1 MKDIY
6 ELYIDS
12 LKGHK
17 KTSIQS
23 LDQLIVEIAS
33 EFASEEW
40 FLVNDGFGGIQYVD
54 GTDICNL
61 PFIKNVGLYPTR
73 KNKDKP
79 TFGEL
84 KALSFYIRNKAKI
97 EALSD
102 ALIRKQ
108 KMIVESASSS
118 LAGPEVNL
126 AKLLLT
132 EEPKE
137 KAVQMVK

>member
-6 ELYIDS
+6 ELYIES

-17 KTSIQS
+17 KTFIQS
-23 LDQLIVEIAS
+23 LDELITEIAA

-61 PFIKNVGLYPTR
+61 PFIKNVGLYPIR
-73 KNKDKP
+73 KDKDKP

-84 KALSFYIRNKAKI
+84 KAMSFYIRNKAKL

-108 KMIVESASSS
+108 KMIAESASSS

>member
-73 KNKDKP
+73 KDKDKP

-84 KALSFYIRNKAKI
+84 KAMSFYIRNKAKI

>member
-6 ELYIDS
+6 ELYIES

-17 KTSIQS
+17 KTFIQS
-23 LDQLIVEIAS
+23 LDELIIEIAA

-54 GTDICNL
+54 GIDICNL
-61 PFIKNVGLYPTR
+61 PFIKNVGLYPIR
-73 KNKDKP
+73 KDKDKP

-84 KALSFYIRNKAKI
+84 KAMSFYIRNKAKL

-108 KMIVESASSS
+108 KMIAESASSS

>member
-6 ELYIDS
+6 ELFIES
-12 LKGHK
+12 IKGHK
-17 KTSIQS
+17 KTFIQS
-23 LDQLIVEIAS
+23 LDELIIEIAA

-61 PFIKNVGLYPTR
+61 PFIKNVGLYPIR
-73 KNKDKP
+73 KDKDKP

-84 KALSFYIRNKAKI
+84 KAMSFYIRNKAKL

-108 KMIVESASSS
+108 KMIAESASSS

>member
-6 ELYIDS
+6 ELYIES

-17 KTSIQS
+17 KTFIQS
-23 LDQLIVEIAS
+23 LDELIIEIAA

-61 PFIKNVGLYPTR
+61 PFIKNVGLYPIR
-73 KNKDKP
+73 KDKDKP

-84 KALSFYIRNKAKI
+84 KAMSFYIRNKTKL

-108 KMIVESASSS
+108 KMIAESASSS

>member
-6 ELYIDS
+6 ELYIES

-17 KTSIQS
+17 KTFIQS
-23 LDQLIVEIAS
+23 LDELITEISA

-73 KNKDKP
+73 KDKDKP

-84 KALSFYIRNKAKI
+84 KAMSFYIRNKAKL

-108 KMIVESASSS
+108 KMIAESASSS

-137 KAVQMVK
+137 KTVQMVK

>member
-6 ELYIDS
+6 ELYINS

-17 KTSIQS
+17 KTFIQS
-23 LDQLIVEIAS
+23 LDELIAEIAL

-73 KNKDKP
+73 REKDKP

-84 KALSFYIRNKAKI
+84 KAMSFYIRNKAKL

-102 ALIRKQ
+102 ALIKKQ
-108 KMIVESASSS
+108 KMIAESASSS

-126 AKLLLT
+126 AKLLIS
-132 EEPKE
+132 EEKPE
-137 KAVQMVK
+137 KVIQKIR

>member
-73 KNKDKP
+73 KDKDKP

>member
-6 ELYIDS
+6 ELYIES

-23 LDQLIVEIAS
+23 LDQQIAEIAL
-33 EFASEEW
+33 EFSSEEW
-40 FLVNDGFGGIQYVD
+40 FLVNDGYGGIQYVD

-73 KNKDKP
+73 KDKDKP

-84 KALSFYIRNKAKI
+84 KAMSFYIRNKAKI

-102 ALIRKQ
+102 ALLRKQ
-108 KMIVESASSS
+108 KMIFESATSD

-126 AKLLLT
+126 AKLLL

-137 KAVQMVK
+137 KAIQMVK

>member
-33 EFASEEW
+33 DFASEEW

-73 KNKDKP
+73 KDKDKP
-79 TFGEL
+79 TFSEL
-84 KALSFYIRNKAKI
+84 RAMSFYIRNKAKI

-108 KMIVESASSS
+108 KMIVDSASSS

>member
-6 ELYIDS
+6 ELYIES

-17 KTSIQS
+17 KTFIQS
-23 LDQLIVEIAS
+23 LDELITKIAA

-61 PFIKNVGLYPTR
+61 PFIKNVGLYPIR
-73 KNKDKP
+73 KDKDKP

-84 KALSFYIRNKAKI
+84 KAMSFYIRNKAKL

-108 KMIVESASSS
+108 KMIAESASSS

>member
-1 MKDIY
+1 MRGSRNIKDIY
-6 ELYIDS
+6 ELYIES

-17 KTSIQS
+17 KTFIQS
-23 LDQLIVEIAS
+23 LDELIIEIAA

-61 PFIKNVGLYPTR
+61 PFIKNVGLYPIR
-73 KNKDKP
+73 KDKDKP

-84 KALSFYIRNKAKI
+84 KAMSFYIRNKTKL

-108 KMIVESASSS
+108 KMIAESASSS

-132 EEPKE
+132 EEPK
-137 KAVQMVK
+137 

>member
-6 ELYIDS
+6 ELYIES

-17 KTSIQS
+17 KTFIQS
-23 LDQLIVEIAS
+23 LDELITKIAA

-61 PFIKNVGLYPTR
+61 PFIKNVGLYPIR
-73 KNKDKP
+73 KDKDKP

-84 KALSFYIRNKAKI
+84 KAMSFYIRNKAKL

-108 KMIVESASSS
+108 KMIAESASSS

-137 KAVQMVK
+137 KTVQMVK

>member
-6 ELYIDS
+6 ELYIES

-17 KTSIQS
+17 KTFIQS
-23 LDQLIVEIAS
+23 LDELIIEIAA

-61 PFIKNVGLYPTR
+61 PFIKNVGLYPIR
-73 KNKDKP
+73 KDKDKP

-84 KALSFYIRNKAKI
+84 KAMSFYIRNKTKL

-108 KMIVESASSS
+108 KMIAESASSS

-132 EEPKE
+132 AEPKE

>member
-23 LDQLIVEIAS
+23 IDQLIVEITS

-73 KNKDKP
+73 KDKDKP

-137 KAVQMVK
+137 KAVQMIK

>member
-6 ELYIDS
+6 ELYIES

-17 KTSIQS
+17 KTFIQS
-23 LDQLIVEIAS
+23 LDELITEIAA

-40 FLVNDGFGGIQYVD
+40 FLVNEGYGGIQYVD
-54 GTDICNL
+54 GLDICNL
-61 PFIKNVGLYPTR
+61 PFIKGVGLYPTR
-73 KNKDKP
+73 KVKDKP

-84 KALSFYIRNKAKI
+84 KALTFYVRNKNKL

-108 KMIVESASSS
+108 NLITASAAST
-118 LAGPEVNL
+118 LAGPEVSL
-126 AKLLLT
+126 AKLLVA
-132 EEPKE
+132 EQPQQKE
-137 KAVQMVK
+137 VQKVK

>member
-1 MKDIY
+1 M
-6 ELYIDS
+6 
-12 LKGHK
+12 
-17 KTSIQS
+17 
-23 LDQLIVEIAS
+23 
-33 EFASEEW
+33 
-40 FLVNDGFGGIQYVD
+40 
-54 GTDICNL
+54 
-61 PFIKNVGLYPTR
+61 
-73 KNKDKP
+73 
-79 TFGEL
+79 
-84 KALSFYIRNKAKI
+84 SFYIRNKTKL

-108 KMIVESASSS
+108 KMIAESASSS

>member
-6 ELYIDS
+6 ELYIDR

>member
-102 ALIRKQ
+102 ALISKQ

-137 KAVQMVK
+137 KAVQMIK

>member
-6 ELYIDS
+6 ELYIQS

-17 KTSIQS
+17 KTFIQS
-23 LDQLIVEIAS
+23 LDELIIEIAA

-61 PFIKNVGLYPTR
+61 PFIKNVGLYPIR
-73 KNKDKP
+73 KDKDKP

-84 KALSFYIRNKAKI
+84 KAMSFYIRNKAKL

-108 KMIVESASSS
+108 KMIAESASSS

>member
-6 ELYIDS
+6 ELYIES

-17 KTSIQS
+17 KTFIQS
-23 LDQLIVEIAS
+23 LDELITEIAA

-73 KNKDKP
+73 KDKDKP

-84 KALSFYIRNKAKI
+84 KAMSFYIRNKAKL

-108 KMIVESASSS
+108 KMIAESASSS

>member
-6 ELYIDS
+6 ELYIES

-17 KTSIQS
+17 KTFIQS
-23 LDQLIVEIAS
+23 LDELITEIAA

-61 PFIKNVGLYPTR
+61 PFIKNVGLYPIR
-73 KNKDKP
+73 KDKDKP

-84 KALSFYIRNKAKI
+84 KAMSFYIRNKTKL

-108 KMIVESASSS
+108 KMIAESASSS

>member
-17 KTSIQS
+17 KTYIQS
-23 LDQLIVEIAS
+23 LDQLITEIAAD
-33 EFASEEW
+33 FVSEEW
-40 FLVNDGFGGIQYVD
+40 FLVNNGFGGIQYVD

-73 KNKDKP
+73 KDKDKP

-84 KALSFYIRNKAKI
+84 KAMSFYIRNKAKI
-97 EALSD
+97 ETLSD

>member
-73 KNKDKP
+73 KDKDKP

-84 KALSFYIRNKAKI
+84 RAMSFYIRNKAKI

-108 KMIVESASSS
+108 KMIVDSASSS

>member
-1 MKDIY
+1 MKEIY
-6 ELYIDS
+6 DLYIES

-17 KTSIQS
+17 KLYIQS
-23 LDQLIVEIAS
+23 LDEQINEIA
-33 EFASEEW
+33 ASFSQEEW
-40 FLVNDGFGGIQYVD
+40 FLVNDGYGGIQYVD

-73 KNKDKP
+73 KEKDKP

-84 KALSFYIRNKAKI
+84 KAMSFYIRNKARV

-108 KMIVESASSS
+108 KMISESAASE
-118 LAGPEVNL
+118 LAGPEANL
-126 AKLLLT
+126 AKLLLV

-137 KAVQMVK
+137 KAVQMIK

>member
-17 KTSIQS
+17 KTDIQS
-23 LDQLIVEIAS
+23 LDQLITEIAA
-33 EFASEEW
+33 EFAPEEW
-40 FLVNDGFGGIQYVD
+40 FLINDGFGGIQYVD

-61 PFIKNVGLYPTR
+61 PFIKSVGLYPTR
-73 KNKDKP
+73 KDKDKP

-84 KALSFYIRNKAKI
+84 KAMSFYIRNKAKL

-108 KMIVESASSS
+108 KMIAESAASS

-126 AKLLLT
+126 AKLLM
-132 EEPKE
+132 EEKPAE
-137 KAVQMVK
+137 KAVQLVK

>member
-17 KTSIQS
+17 KTDIQS
-23 LDQLIVEIAS
+23 LDQLITEIAA

-73 KNKDKP
+73 KDKDKP

-84 KALSFYIRNKAKI
+84 KAMSFYIRNKAKL

-108 KMIVESASSS
+108 KMIAESASSS

>member
-6 ELYIDS
+6 ELYIES

-17 KTSIQS
+17 KTFIQS
-23 LDQLIVEIAS
+23 LDELIIEIAA

-61 PFIKNVGLYPTR
+61 PFIKNVGLYPIR
-73 KNKDKP
+73 KDKDKP

-84 KALSFYIRNKAKI
+84 KAMSFYIRNKAKL

-108 KMIVESASSS
+108 KMIAESASSS